1 MAKSSIEIM
10 DRGMK
15 SLIRELGIVEA
26 EYFITFLKQDRF
38 DYTKW
43 RQTQF
48 DDMSVKEI
56 SDAAAAY
63 EHDHPF
69 NGKATRV

>member
-1 MAKSSIEIM
+1 MMSSVDIL
-10 DRGMK
+10 DKGMTALV
-15 SLIRELGIVEA
+15 SALGIVEA
-26 EYFITFLKQDRF
+26 EYFISYIKQDRF

-56 SDAAAAY
+56 SDAASKYA
-63 EHDHPF
+63 
-69 NGKATRV
+69 V